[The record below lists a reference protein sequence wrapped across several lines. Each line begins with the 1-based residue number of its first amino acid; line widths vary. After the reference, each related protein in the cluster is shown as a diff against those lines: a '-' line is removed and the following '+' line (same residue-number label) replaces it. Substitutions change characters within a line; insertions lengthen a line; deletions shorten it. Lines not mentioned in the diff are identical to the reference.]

1 MRRIINMLTI
11 SLLAV
16 GLVAGTTVAATNKN
30 VETKKFDASNRP
42 EKPENEVIGKI
53 TSINADSITINLAEM
68 KMPEGRTDAPK
79 QSNDNNGNNDN
90 QNKERP
96 DINFNIDDMFTL
108 TGNTKTYTITNANLI
123 KNKRHELNKD
133 DNANKEEMKKK
144 TREELEAENKATYT
158 DFAVGDYVIIELES
172 STSTTAKTVRS
183 FDRMGGRGFGFG
195 FERNF
200 DKDDKNSNKDDKRK
214 NGQK

>member
-1 MRRIINMLTI
+1 MRRIITMLTI

-30 VETKKFDASNRP
+30 VDASNRP

-79 QSNDNNGNNDN
+79 QSNDNNGNNNN

-96 DINFNIDDMFTL
+96 EINFNIDDMFTL
-108 TGNTKTYTITNANLI
+108 TGTTKTYTIANANLI
-123 KNKRHELNKD
+123 KNKRPKLNKD
-133 DNANKEEMKKK
+133 EMKKK
-144 TREELEAENKATYT
+144 TREELEAENIATYT

-172 STSTTAKTVRS
+172 NASTTAKTVRS
-183 FDRMGGRGFGFG
+183 FDRMGGREFGFGFG
-195 FERNF
+195 RNF
-200 DKDDKNSNKDDKRK
+200 DKDDKNSNKNDDRK

>member
-79 QSNDNNGNNDN
+79 QSNDNNGNNNN

-96 DINFNIDDMFTL
+96 EINFNIDDMFTL
-108 TGNTKTYTITNANLI
+108 TGTTKTYTITNANLI
-123 KNKRHELNKD
+123 KNKRPELNKD
-133 DNANKEEMKKK
+133 EMKKK

-172 STSTTAKTVRS
+172 NASTTAKTVRS
-183 FDRMGGRGFGFG
+183 FDRMGGREFGFRFG
-195 FERNF
+195 RNF
-200 DKDDKNSNKDDKRK
+200 DKDDKNSNKNDDRK